1 MNTKNGL
8 TRDAGGSARLTPH
21 QKINLVLVVV
31 ALVVALAAFVI
42 GI

>member
-1 MNTKNGL
+1 MNTKKEL
-8 TRDAGGSARLTPH
+8 TKDAVGPARLTPH
-21 QKINLVLVVV
+21 QKVNLVLVVV